1 MKPRFI
7 SYIRGDF
14 GSLSHNSL
22 ISVVFV
28 TKAIAAAGSA
38 EPFQDRKV
46 FVHLFKPGD
55 LVQDFASYLQ
65 GLVHNGVLHR
75 VGIYFDETTDS
86 LKAFASFWPQTRHL
100 GIEPTG
106 GEVKNRLEET
116 EWVMYDRRRQ
126 YLKFAIE

>member
-1 MKPRFI
+1 
-7 SYIRGDF
+7 
-14 GSLSHNSL
+14 
-22 ISVVFV
+22 V

-65 GLVHNGVLHR
+65 GLVHNGVLRR

-116 EWVMYDRRRQ
+116 EWVIYDRRRQ